1 MKTMPTFKEGWAV
14 LAVLIA
20 MFLGGCGNATT
31 SSSTTNGSTAST
43 VGGSSVTGPIVRI
56 DLTTNR
62 TRIAK
67 NDIALVT
74 VKITCSNVN
83 GNCPVTSGGQPI
95 FAAHPIA
102 VTESA
107 ASSLTI
113 TANYSVSAA
122 GTIPRFT
129 DSLTLPGGS
138 AATYTDGALTTPAIL
153 GATASEIDFAVNVT
167 GTNAGAAIL
176 TVQSLSTVA
185 SIVID
190 VTSTTSG
197 LFADKPAAR

>member
-1 MKTMPTFKEGWAV
+1 MKTMPTFKERWAV

-43 VGGSSVTGPIVRI
+43 VGGSSVTGPIVRV

-67 NDIALVT
+67 NDVALVT
-74 VKITCSNVN
+74 VKVTCSNVN

-95 FAAHPIA
+95 FAAHPIT

-107 ASSLTI
+107 ASPVTI
-113 TANYSVSAA
+113 TANYSISSVAS
-122 GTIPRFT
+122 ISQVT
-129 DSLTLPGGS
+129 DTFTLPGGT
-138 AATYTDGALTTPAIL
+138 AATYTDGVLTTFAVL

-176 TVQSLSTVA
+176 TVQVLSTMA